1 LVLLSFTS
9 PAAKIPGTRVKIDRR
24 FCGPPESGNGGYVCG
39 RAAAFLEGDVEVTLR
54 RPPPLGTPLD
64 VVIHGH
70 DRVSLSDESGLV
82 AEGRRTKLNLTVP
95 FVPSFDEAL
104 RAAEAYTGFREHF
117 YPTCFVCGPNR
128 KTGDGLRIFAG
139 PLPGNNCVAAPWIPH
154 RSLGDDTGRVNTEYV
169 WAALDCPGYFAINRA
184 THGYMLLG
192 RLAAA
197 IRDTPN
203 AGDRCVIVGWPIQS
217 EGRKHQAATALLSE
231 SGEVLGRSLATWIE
245 LKRQS

>member
-1 LVLLSFTS
+1 MEGNMT
-9 PAAKIPGTRVKIDRR
+9 TRIKIDRR

-64 VVIHGH
+64 VVIHGR
-70 DRVSLSDESGLV
+70 DRVSLRDESGPV
-82 AEGRRTKLNLTVP
+82 AVGRRTRLNLTVP
-95 FVPSFDEAL
+95 FIPSFDEAL
-104 RAAEAYTGFREHF
+104 RAAEAYTGFRKHV

-139 PLPGNNCVAAPWIPH
+139 PLPGKKGVAAPWIPH

-197 IRDTPN
+197 IRDNPN
-203 AGDRCVIVGWPIQS
+203 TGDRCVIVGWPIQS

-231 SGEVLGRSLATWIE
+231 SGEVLGRALATWIE